1 MEVVD
6 TEEHVKILTI
16 LLESLRINKGQIN
29 AKLCGMMKS
38 QIEFRG

>member
-1 MEVVD
+1 MEVED
-6 TEEHVKILTI
+6 TEEPIEILTI
-16 LLESLRINKGQIN
+16 LQGSLRVNKRQIN